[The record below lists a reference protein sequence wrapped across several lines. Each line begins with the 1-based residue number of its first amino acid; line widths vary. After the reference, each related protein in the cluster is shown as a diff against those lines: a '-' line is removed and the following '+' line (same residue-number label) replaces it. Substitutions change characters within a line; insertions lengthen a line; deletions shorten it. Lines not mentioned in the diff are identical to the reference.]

1 MRSLLPV
8 GAKVDVKLPDGI
20 TTQAVV
26 ESVDPPVEKDDKSG
40 QKSVKVPVQ
49 LSLTDAAAAESYAD
63 VTVNVVTTRTI
74 ATGVLAVPVRALLA
88 EPGGKYAV
96 EVIKNGA
103 ATRVPVELGS
113 FADNLVEITSG
124 DLHEGDKVVV
134 GE

>member
-1 MRSLLPV
+1 M
-8 GAKVDVKLPDGI
+8 
-20 TTQAVV
+20 
-26 ESVDPPVEKDDKSG
+26 
-40 QKSVKVPVQ
+40 Q

-103 ATRVPVELGS
+103 ATRVPVDLGA
-113 FADNLVEITSG
+113 FADDLVEITSG